1 MVEKL
6 REEID
11 AITHHINFLWDDRS
25 QSIEERGKQID
36 FLSKMRFKLEC
47 KIQDLNLGG
56 LTFN

>member
-11 AITHHINFLWDDRS
+11 SITRRIDFLWDDKS
-25 QSIEERGKQID
+25 QSIEERGKQINA
-36 FLSKMRFKLEC
+36 LSKMKFKLEC

>member
-36 FLSKMRFKLEC
+36 FLSKMRFKLES
-47 KIQDLNLGG
+47 KIQDLNHSG
-56 LTFN
+56 LKFN

>member
-47 KIQDLNLGG
+47 KIQDLNHSELK
-56 LTFN
+56 FN

>member
-25 QSIEERGKQID
+25 QSIEERGKRID
-36 FLSKMRFKLEC
+36 ALSKMRFKLEC